1 LSTIVVGLGNAWR
14 GDDAAGLLVLE
25 RLRPLLSDSVRIVA
39 HEGDGLSLL
48 DLWTPED
55 DVILV
60 DAVLTSGL
68 SGPVLHDARARPLP
82 PEVQPLS
89 GHALSAASAI
99 ELARGIGW
107 LPHRLIVVGIPA
119 HSFGAGD
126 PLSAETNHAIE
137 ETLETVQH
145 LVSETCHTPTVEVT
159 SRSRRVTA

>member
-25 RLRPLLSDSVRIVA
+25 RLRPLLSDSVRMVA
-39 HEGDGLSLL
+39 HQGDGLSLL

-60 DAVLTSGL
+60 DAVLAPGR

-82 PEVQPLS
+82 SDVQPLS

-107 LPHRLIVVGIPA
+107 LPRRLIVVGIPA
-119 HSFGAGD
+119 HSYGEGD
-126 PLSAETNHAIE
+126 PLSTETSAAIE
-137 ETLETVQH
+137 ETLETVQQ
-145 LVSETCHTPTVEVT
+145 LVSS
-159 SRSRRVTA
+159 SRLIDVSHSDP